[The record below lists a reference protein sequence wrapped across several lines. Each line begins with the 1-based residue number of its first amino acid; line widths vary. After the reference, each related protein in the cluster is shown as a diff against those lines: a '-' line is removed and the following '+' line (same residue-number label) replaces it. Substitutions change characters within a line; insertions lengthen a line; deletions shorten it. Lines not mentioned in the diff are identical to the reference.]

1 MKKVICINDS
11 NQPIGANVVRNEHYE
26 VESEHIN
33 TLLEQ
38 KAYIIKGLCNSGKT
52 KFGTKWYGYNA
63 NRFATL
69 EECVLESSEVNEK
82 ELILN

>member
-11 NQPIGANVVRNEHYE
+11 NLPLGANVVRNEHYE

-33 TLLEQ
+33 TLVEQ
-38 KAYIIKGLCNSGKT
+38 KAYIIKGLCNEGRT
-52 KFGTKWYGYNA
+52 KLGMLWYGYNA

-69 EECVLESSEVNEK
+69 DEDSLVYSKEEELELVLN
-82 ELILN
+82 

>member
-11 NQPIGANVVRNEHYE
+11 NQPIGANVVKNEHYE

-38 KAYIIKGLCNSGKT
+38 KAYIIKGLCNKGKT
-52 KFGTKWYGYNA
+52 RFGTEWYGYNA

-69 EECVLESSEVNEK
+69 DEDSLVYSKEEELELVLN
-82 ELILN
+82 